1 MHKRI
6 RSWKQLLYQLILLAV
21 GLFVLLPM
29 IGMLRLAFDGSIIV
43 APTDFRLV
51 PKEFTL
57 SVFKQVWLHP
67 SQSLT
72 FLQLLGNS
80 LYVSG
85 GAAILS
91 ILLGATMAYAFAR
104 YRFPGRKQ
112 GLLFLL
118 LGTLLPPV
126 ALMTPLFILLT
137 ALKLRTSLFG
147 LMLVY
152 TSFTLPFCIWNMRA
166 AFQTVAKELDESALL
181 DGDTPWISFWR
192 VHLPLSL
199 PAILVAALVA
209 FLAGYSEFAIGWL
222 FVQRST
228 NVTLAMAM
236 IAAFDTSGVS
246 WSAMSAMAILM
257 SLPVVIIFLVLKQY
271 LLDRLLIAGF
281 TD

>member
-1 MHKRI
+1 MHRRI
-6 RSWKQLLYQLILLAV
+6 RPWKQFFYQLVLLAV

-29 IGMLRLAFDGSIIV
+29 AGMLRLALDGSIIV
-43 APTDFRLV
+43 APTDFRLI

-57 SVFKQVWLHP
+57 SIFKQVWLHP

-72 FLQLLGNS
+72 FLQLLSNS
-80 LYVSG
+80 LYVST
-85 GAAILS
+85 GAAVLS

-152 TSFTLPFCIWNMRA
+152 TSFTFPFCIWNMRA
-166 AFQTVAKELDESALL
+166 VFQAVARELEESALL
-181 DGDTPWISFWR
+181 DGATPWISFWR
-192 VHLPLSL
+192 IHLPLAL
-199 PAILVAALVA
+199 PSILATALVA

-236 IAAFDTSGVS
+236 IAAFNTSGVS

-257 SLPVVIIFLVLKQY
+257 SFPVVMTFLVLKQY
-271 LLDRLLIAGF
+271 LIDRLLIAGD
-281 TD
+281 TN